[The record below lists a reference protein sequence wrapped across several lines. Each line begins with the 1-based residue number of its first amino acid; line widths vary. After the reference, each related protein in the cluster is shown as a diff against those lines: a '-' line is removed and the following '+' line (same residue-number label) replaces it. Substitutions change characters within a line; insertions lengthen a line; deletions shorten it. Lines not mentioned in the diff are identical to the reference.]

1 MVKRYYLC
9 WGLSFLLGF
18 KKRVRS
24 FKSTE
29 KKTRELFFSR
39 LRHVLSH
46 GVSAPVFVSSA
57 QMAEVVSTREGS
69 LLGVG
74 VHFHGVEVFS
84 RPTQELW
91 HRKSSGKFL
100 EEILLGWILMNQNS
114 QMNKCRKGS
123 PDRERAQPGTIRRQ
137 VSKRA
142 SARSWRYRR
151 LCWGIWPDP
160 GRWRQLTVTHISQC
174 SLTAACTVVR
184 NSNAQGPHMY
194 WVSDSEQR
202 WGGGASVRM
211 WEVVR
216 CSPVERGS
224 VTIQL
229 ELIVAM
235 WEYGPALHTF
245 WFSKKAKNMG

>member
-1 MVKRYYLC
+1 M
-9 WGLSFLLGF
+9 
-18 KKRVRS
+18 
-24 FKSTE
+24 
-29 KKTRELFFSR
+29 RELFFSR

-160 GRWRQLTVTHISQC
+160 GH
-174 SLTAACTVVR
+174 
-184 NSNAQGPHMY
+184 
-194 WVSDSEQR
+194 
-202 WGGGASVRM
+202 GGGSWQLRTLVSALWLLPAQWLEIQMLRALTCTEWVILSRGEVVGRAWGCGKLYDVALLKGGQLPFNLSWLLPCGNMGQPCTPSGFLKKLRIWVRM
-211 WEVVR
+211 
-216 CSPVERGS
+216 
-224 VTIQL
+224 
-229 ELIVAM
+229 
-235 WEYGPALHTF
+235 
-245 WFSKKAKNMG
+245 